1 MGIFENLKIL
11 LISGSKVIKIMLV
24 IFFLKWYLEYGLIVI
39 RIYIVV
45 ELVLMNCFFEFIKNI
60 LEIRRKGDCDKFLIV
75 VFDIVKVEGNLVYG
89 SFLLNKDKFV
99 NIKFIEGVENVLK
112 KVNELLFVKLIE
124 LDSVNNYYEI

>member
-1 MGIFENLKIL
+1 MGFFENLKIL
-11 LISGSKVIKIMLV
+11 LISGNKVIKIMLV

-45 ELVLMNCFFEFIKNI
+45 ELVLMDCFFEFIKNI
-60 LEIRRKGDCDKFLIV
+60 LEIRRRGDCDKFLIV
-75 VFDIVKVEGNLVYG
+75 IFDIVKVEGNLVYG

-112 KVNELLFVKLIE
+112 KVNDWLFVKLIE
-124 LDSVNNYYEI
+124 LDSESNYYEI

>member
-1 MGIFENLKIL
+1 MGFFENLKIL

-60 LEIRRKGDCDKFLIV
+60 LEIRRRGDCDKFLIV
-75 VFDIVKVEGNLVYG
+75 IFDIVKVEGNLVYG

>member
-1 MGIFENLKIL
+1 MGFFENLKIL

-24 IFFLKWYLEYGLIVI
+24 IFFLKWYLEYGLNVI

-45 ELVLMNCFFEFIKNI
+45 ELVLMNCFFEFLKNI

>member
-1 MGIFENLKIL
+1 MGFFENLKIL

>member
-1 MGIFENLKIL
+1 MGFFENLKIL

-24 IFFLKWYLEYGLIVI
+24 IFFLKWYLEYGLNVI